1 MSKTIIKLNIQNIHN
16 IMTKN
21 IYLLNTNQ
29 LKFLLLLSILA
40 IGTFSA
46 IAQTGRGG
54 NMQGA
59 RGPMSG
65 VAGKIIDKQTK
76 HPIPYTTV
84 ALYNQQ
90 DSSLVS
96 GTITDEQG
104 KFMIKA
110 KGGYYYLEIN
120 FMGYNK
126 LRKNNININK
136 NNSFIKLGKISLQK
150 SQAELKGVEIVG
162 EQSYVDY
169 KIDRKV
175 INIDRDLA
183 ATGSSAVEALQNV
196 PSVTVD
202 IEGNVALRGSSN
214 FTVLINGKP
223 SPLSGSDALEQIP
236 TSAIK
241 NIEIITNPS
250 AKYDPDG
257 MTGIINVILK
267 DNVKQGLNG
276 IVEASVS
283 SFDSYGFSTV
293 LNYRKEKWNYYGGI
307 DVRVRN
313 RPGDGESDMTNFA
326 NPDTLFYRNSELDRL
341 RYRKNYT
348 FKGGV
353 DYFANDKNTFGIE
366 GAYGINNR
374 GKDYFSKISEYYQPE
389 LGATTYNTSHNT
401 GGRESH
407 FMKLN
412 LSWQHKFKT
421 KGDKLDVLAFINKGD
436 FYKDEYQKEE
446 YSDKDWTPD
455 LEIKKWINTNDDNS
469 NVDFRLK
476 ADYTKILKNNRKFE
490 AGIQSRIYRENS
502 TFVYHNYDTIK
513 TDWEIIP
520 KYGNTLTFNRDIFSF
535 YTTYGGMIKNFGY
548 QLGIRGEYTNR
559 LIKSAEGNPGSK
571 INRFD
576 LFPTIHLSQKINDKN
591 SVMASYSRRIDRPG
605 GWELGPNPMYISSTF
620 IRVGNPA
627 LEPEYTDSYEISYQT
642 RFSKSFVSLEGY
654 YRTTK
659 NKISRIQEM
668 DPNTYIT
675 TMTFANLDRDHSAG
689 MEAMANLQ
697 LAKWVRLNLSGNYY
711 YYKLKGNISSGAV
724 DTESWNYDIRGNVNF
739 MITPLM
745 RLQLTTFYRGPSATA
760 QGVFESFYMF
770 NSALRYDFFK
780 RKLAVTFKVNNITN
794 SMQHAFTTST
804 TTFKTQN
811 MFRSIGPTFSLTAT
825 YKINNYKKQR
835 KLTLDDKGGDGGGDI

>member
-1 MSKTIIKLNIQNIHN
+1 MNIIINNSINH
-16 IMTKN
+16 KN
-21 IYLLNTNQ
+21 RIVILISIF
-29 LKFLLLLSILA
+29 FLSTVNLW
-40 IGTFSA
+40 
-46 IAQTGRGG
+46 AQKGG
-54 NMQGA
+54 A
-59 RGPMSG
+59 PTA
-65 VAGKIIDKQTK
+65 VAGPKNGVSGMVIDKHTK
-76 HPIPYTTV
+76 RGIPYTTV
-84 ALYNQQ
+84 ALYKQS

-96 GTITDEQG
+96 GTITDDNG
-104 KFMIKA
+104 KFFIKA
-110 KGGYYYLEIN
+110 KQGSYYIDIN

-126 LRKNNININK
+126 VRKEISINK
-136 NNSFIKLGKISLQK
+136 NTSFVKLGKITLSK
-150 SQAELKGVEIVG
+150 SQADLKGVEIIG

-175 INIDRDLA
+175 INVSRDLA
-183 ATGSSAVEALQNV
+183 STGASAVEALQNV

-202 IEGNVALRGSSN
+202 IEGDVQLRGSSN

-223 SPLSGSDALEQIP
+223 SPLSGGDALEQIP
-236 TSAIK
+236 SSAIK

-276 IVEASVS
+276 IVEASAA
-283 SFDSYGFSTV
+283 SFDSYGFNTT
-293 LNYRKEKWNYYGGI
+293 LNYRKEKWNYYGGV
-307 DVRVRN
+307 DLRTRN
-313 RPGDGESDMTNFA
+313 RPGDGISEMTNFS
-326 NPDTLFYRNSELDRL
+326 NPDTLFFRNSELDRH
-341 RYRKNYT
+341 RNRNNYT
-348 FKGGV
+348 FKAGV
-353 DYFANDKNTFGIE
+353 DYFANKRNSFGIE

-374 GKDYFSKISEYYQPE
+374 GKDYFSKITEYYEP
-389 LGATTYNTSHNT
+389 ATIPTIYNTSHNT

-407 FMKLN
+407 FMKVN

-436 FYKDEYQKEE
+436 YFKNEYQKEE
-446 YSDKDWTPD
+446 YSDIDWNPD
-455 LEIKKWINTNDDNS
+455 IAIKKWINTNDNNDNI
-469 NVDFRLK
+469 DFRLK

-490 AGIQSRIYRENS
+490 AGIQSRNYRENS
-502 TFVYHNYDTIK
+502 TFVYHNFDTLNN
-513 TDWEIIP
+513 DWEIIP
-520 KYGNTLTFNRDIFSF
+520 QNGNTLVFNRDIFSI
-535 YTTYGGMIKNFGY
+535 YSTYGGSINNFGY
-548 QLGIRGEYTNR
+548 QLGLRGEYTNR
-559 LIKSAEGNPGSK
+559 FIESSEGNSGSK

-576 LFPTIHLSQKINDKN
+576 IFPTIHLSQKINDKN

-605 GWELGPNPMYISSTF
+605 GWELGPNPMFISSTF
-620 IRVGNPA
+620 IRVGNPE

-642 RFSKSFVSLEGY
+642 TFSKSFVSLEGY

-697 LAKWVRLNLSGNYY
+697 LAKWVRLNVSGNYY
-711 YYKLKGNISSGAV
+711 YYKLLGNISSGSV
-724 DTESWNYDIRGNVNF
+724 DAESWNYDIRGNVNF

-745 RLQLTTFYRGPSATA
+745 RLQLTTFYRGPSVTA
-760 QGVFESFYMF
+760 QGEFSSFYMF

-804 TTFKTQN
+804 TDFATEN
-811 MFRSIGPTFSLTAT
+811 VFRSIGPTFSLTAT
-825 YKINNYKKQR
+825 YKINNYKK
-835 KLTLDDKGGDGGGDI
+835 KSKPTLDDKGGSDGGDI